1 MPSMPGG
8 RGSTSSRPPGP
19 TTNGGVNDD
28 PYEVD
33 AAYQWTPS
41 SAQYQ
46 WLQQDLAAHPNQI
59 KMAAFHY
66 PLYSD
71 QKHETSDTFLHGA
84 NSLQGLLN
92 QYGVKLAFNGHAH
105 IYQRNFADPGGTV
118 AYLTGGGGAKTQS
131 VAEDPCLA
139 IDAYAI
145 GWSNSS
151 STGNACGA
159 ATPPSSSAEVIHF
172 LKVTVDGSQVTVEP
186 INSLGQSFDVQTYD
200 VGEPPPGDTEAPS
213 VPTGVSAVA
222 ASSSLV
228 NVSWTASTDNVGVTG
243 YDVLRDDAVIA
254 SVSGTTLTYADAT
267 VAASTTYSYQ
277 VVAKDLAGNHSDP
290 SVASSVTTPAP
301 PDTEAPSVPTGVS
314 AVAASSSL
322 VNVSWTAS
330 TDNVGVTG
338 YDVLR
343 DDAVIASV
351 SGTTLTYADA
361 TVAASTTY
369 SYQVVAKDLAGNH
382 SDPSVASSVT
392 TPAPSDTEAPSVPT
406 GVSAVAASSSLV
418 NVSWTAS
425 TDNVGVTGY
434 DVLRDDAV
442 IASVSGTTLTYA
454 DATVAAS
461 TTYSYQVVAK
471 DLAGNQLRSERR
483 VQSSPPAPSGPTTLS
498 FVAAADSYTDA
509 TAAAANFGT
518 ATNVFADTSPAQRGY
533 LRFVASGI
541 TGTVQSA
548 VVRVWV
554 TDSASNAPQ
563 IATTSSAWTETGL
576 TWNNQPAPGTVTGD
590 LGSVSKNTFIDY
602 PVTVAVNGDGT
613 YSFVLVAQSSNG
625 LGVASREATATN
637 RPRLVVTFLP
647 STSGDTEAPSVP
659 TGVSAVAASSSLV
672 NVSWTAS
679 TDNVGVTGYDVLRDD
694 AVIASVSGTT
704 LTYAD
709 ATVAASTT
717 YSYQVVAKDLAGN
730 HSDPSVASSVTTP
743 APSGPTTLSF
753 VAVADSY
760 TDATAAAANFGT
772 ATNVF
777 ADTSPAQ
784 RGYLRFVAS
793 GITGT
798 VQSAVVRVWVTD
810 SASNAPQIATTS
822 SAWTETG
829 LTWNNQ
835 PAPGTVTGDLGSVS
849 KNTFIDYPVTVAV
862 NGDGTYSFVLVA
874 QSSNGLGV
882 ASREATAT
890 NRPRLVVT
898 FD

>member
-1 MPSMPGG
+1 M
-8 RGSTSSRPPGP
+8 
-19 TTNGGVNDD
+19 
-28 PYEVD
+28 
-33 AAYQWTPS
+33 
-41 SAQYQ
+41 
-46 WLQQDLAAHPNQI
+46 
-59 KMAAFHY
+59 
-66 PLYSD
+66 
-71 QKHETSDTFLHGA
+71 
-84 NSLQGLLN
+84 
-92 QYGVKLAFNGHAH
+92 
-105 IYQRNFADPGGTV
+105 
-118 AYLTGGGGAKTQS
+118 
-131 VAEDPCLA
+131 
-139 IDAYAI
+139 
-145 GWSNSS
+145 
-151 STGNACGA
+151 
-159 ATPPSSSAEVIHF
+159 
-172 LKVTVDGSQVTVEP
+172 
-186 INSLGQSFDVQTYD
+186 
-200 VGEPPPGDTEAPS
+200 
-213 VPTGVSAVA
+213 
-222 ASSSLV
+222 
-228 NVSWTASTDNVGVTG
+228 
-243 YDVLRDDAVIA
+243 
-254 SVSGTTLTYADAT
+254 
-267 VAASTTYSYQ
+267 
-277 VVAKDLAGNHSDP
+277 
-290 SVASSVTTPAP
+290 
-301 PDTEAPSVPTGVS
+301 
-314 AVAASSSL
+314 
-322 VNVSWTAS
+322 
-330 TDNVGVTG
+330 
-338 YDVLR
+338 
-343 DDAVIASV
+343 
-351 SGTTLTYADA
+351 
-361 TVAASTTY
+361 
-369 SYQVVAKDLAGNH
+369 
-382 SDPSVASSVT
+382 
-392 TPAPSDTEAPSVPT
+392 
-406 GVSAVAASSSLV
+406 
-418 NVSWTAS
+418 
-425 TDNVGVTGY
+425 
-434 DVLRDDAV
+434 
-442 IASVSGTTLTYA
+442 
-454 DATVAAS
+454 
-461 TTYSYQVVAK
+461 VAK
-471 DLAGNQLRSERR
+471 DLAGNQSGPSIASG
-483 VQSSPPAPSGPTTLS
+483 VTTPAPSGPTTVS

-541 TGTVQSA
+541 SGTVQSA

-590 LGSVSKNTFIDY
+590 LGSVSKNTFIEY

-672 NVSWTAS
+672 NVSWEAS

-730 HSDPSVASSVTTP
+730 QSGPSIASGVTTP

-753 VAVADSY
+753 VAAADSY

-793 GITGT
+793 GISGT

-849 KNTFIDYPVTVAV
+849 KNTFIEYPVTVAV

>member
-1 MPSMPGG
+1 VNSVGLYQWEANLTLLPDQAYCYRVTLGGADLLGSDPSP
-8 RGSTSSRPPGP
+8 RFRTLLPTGSTTPFSFAVLGDWGQVDETSSNPDQANLMQRIAQSGVSFAVTTGDNAYASGSQGNYGDLVEVGP
-19 TTNGGVNDD
+19 ELSAIFGPQFWTVAGSSIPMFPSIGNHGFLRNDVAHPHFTNWPQDRAVSESNGRYQRDTYCCLLGTASLSLPSTWYAFDAGRTRIYVLQAAWSDSNGGVNGD

-71 QKHETSDTFLHGA
+71 QKHETSDTFLHGPD
-84 NSLQGLLN
+84 SLQGLLN
-92 QYGVKLAFNGHAH
+92 QYDVKLAFNGHAH

-159 ATPPSSSAEVIHF
+159 ATPPGSSAEVIHF

-200 VGEPPPGDTEAPS
+200 VGEPPPEDTEAPS
-213 VPTGVSAVA
+213 VPTDVSAVA

-254 SVSGTTLTYADAT
+254 SVSGTTLTY
-267 VAASTTYSYQ
+267 
-277 VVAKDLAGNHSDP
+277 P
-290 SVASSVTTPAP
+290 
-301 PDTEAPSVPTGVS
+301 
-314 AVAASSSL
+314 
-322 VNVSWTAS
+322 
-330 TDNVGVTG
+330 
-338 YDVLR
+338 
-343 DDAVIASV
+343 
-351 SGTTLTYADA
+351 
-361 TVAASTTY
+361 
-369 SYQVVAKDLAGNH
+369 
-382 SDPSVASSVT
+382 
-392 TPAPSDTEAPSVPT
+392 
-406 GVSAVAASSSLV
+406 
-418 NVSWTAS
+418 
-425 TDNVGVTGY
+425 
-434 DVLRDDAV
+434 
-442 IASVSGTTLTYA
+442 

-471 DLAGNQLRSERR
+471 DLAGNQSGPS
-483 VQSSPPAPSGPTTLS
+483 VASIVTTPAPSGPTTVS
-498 FVAAADSYTDA
+498 FVAEADSYTDG

-576 TWNNQPAPGTVTGD
+576 TWNNQPAPGAVTGD
-590 LGSVSKNTFIDY
+590 LGSASKNTFI
-602 PVTVAVNGDGT
+602 
-613 YSFVLVAQSSNG
+613 
-625 LGVASREATATN
+625 E
-637 RPRLVVTFLP
+637 
-647 STSGDTEAPSVP
+647 
-659 TGVSAVAASSSLV
+659 
-672 NVSWTAS
+672 
-679 TDNVGVTGYDVLRDD
+679 
-694 AVIASVSGTT
+694 
-704 LTYAD
+704 
-709 ATVAASTT
+709 
-717 YSYQVVAKDLAGN
+717 
-730 HSDPSVASSVTTP
+730 
-743 APSGPTTLSF
+743 
-753 VAVADSY
+753 
-760 TDATAAAANFGT
+760 
-772 ATNVF
+772 
-777 ADTSPAQ
+777 
-784 RGYLRFVAS
+784 
-793 GITGT
+793 
-798 VQSAVVRVWVTD
+798 
-810 SASNAPQIATTS
+810 
-822 SAWTETG
+822 
-829 LTWNNQ
+829 
-835 PAPGTVTGDLGSVS
+835 
-849 KNTFIDYPVTVAV
+849 YPVTVAV